1 MTKKPFRKRKGKS
14 FSMNLK
20 KLYSM
25 YQKIS
30 GHENQIGPQ
39 SLLIFPNTVREAA
52 PFRQKLTVSQ
62 QFLFWKHL
70 VHLFQFTWNQC

>member
-1 MTKKPFRKRKGKS
+1 
-14 FSMNLK
+14 
-20 KLYSM
+20 M

-70 VHLFQFTWNQC
+70 VHLFQFTWNQYLQYITFSVRRFSATPALTSHTF